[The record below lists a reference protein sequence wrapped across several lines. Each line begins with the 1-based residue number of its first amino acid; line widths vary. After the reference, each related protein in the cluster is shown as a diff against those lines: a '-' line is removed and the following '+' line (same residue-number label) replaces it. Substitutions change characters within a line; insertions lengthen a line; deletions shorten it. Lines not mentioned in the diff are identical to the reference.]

1 MPAASARRLYAWIAI
16 VAMAL
21 AALAP
26 TVSRALARPAG
37 GSAGWIEVCTAAG
50 MQALAL
56 AAPDAAASDGPA
68 ERAPAPGLSLDH
80 CPLCLL
86 GADRLGP
93 PPGPSPRALPLG
105 EPVAPPGGPAIRV
118 RNRAPLAA
126 PARGPP
132 LNNLSPS
139 VA

>member
-1 MPAASARRLYAWIAI
+1 VPAAPARRLYAWIAI

-26 TVSRALARPAG
+26 TVSRALARPAV

-56 AAPDAAASDGPA
+56 AAPDAAASDGPV
-68 ERAPAPGLSLDH
+68 ERAPATGLTLNH

-93 PPGPSPRALPLG
+93 PPGPSPRALVPG
-105 EPVAPPGGPAIRV
+105 DPVAPPGGPGPLIRTLAT
-118 RNRAPLAA
+118 RLALARA
-126 PARGPP
+126 PP
-132 LNNLSPS
+132 LNTAPPS